1 MTFCCSITWR
11 EADQEGVF
19 TREETQRTKISAV
32 MAKALQSFGDEGQR
46 AGEPN
51 AKGFDPDI
59 QGRKPGEEM
68 QSQTQENRVSAS
80 SKSTKGSNQQEDR
93 TCLAL
98 NTIATTLFNRI
109 NLLPHLFNDTSE
121 NYPTKIEYSEKRID
135 Y

>member
-1 MTFCCSITWR
+1 MLE
-11 EADQEGVF
+11 EAK
-19 TREETQRTKISAV
+19 RIKISALRT
-32 MAKALQSFGDEGQR
+32 KALQSFGDEGQR

-59 QGRKPGEEM
+59 QGRKPEEEM
-68 QSQTQENRVSAS
+68 QCQTQEDRVSAS

-98 NTIATTLFNRI
+98 NTVATTLFNHI
-109 NLLPHLFNDTSE
+109 NLLSHLFNDTSE
-121 NYPTKIEYSEKRID
+121 NYLTKIEYSEKRTD